1 MTRKEYLSAVEACEI
16 NDARVEEVEKIYS
29 KIPDL
34 VKKMLSYSTDS
45 IFFDDGYRTLS
56 MAEIMDAEKDLH
68 INFAE
73 KNMMPVADC
82 GENDFIVYHSDTG
95 IWSKFNIVDESM
107 FKRKNSLA
115 DLF

>member
-1 MTRKEYLSAVEACEI
+1 MTKKEYLSSVEACKI
-16 NDARVEEVEKIYS
+16 NEAKIEEVEKVYH
-29 KIPDL
+29 KIPDF
-34 VKKMLSYSTDS
+34 VKKMLSYSADS

-68 INFAE
+68 INFVE
-73 KNMMPVADC
+73 KNMIPVADC

-95 IWSKFNIVDESM
+95 IWSKFNIVDESV